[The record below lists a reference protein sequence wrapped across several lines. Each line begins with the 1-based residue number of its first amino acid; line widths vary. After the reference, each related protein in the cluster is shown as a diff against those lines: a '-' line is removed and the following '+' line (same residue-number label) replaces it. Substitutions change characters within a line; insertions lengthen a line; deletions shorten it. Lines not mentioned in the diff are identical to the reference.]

1 MRFVKKHVT
10 EEGDVSSEK
19 THDFIGF
26 DSGVNKGDFMNSTII
41 KHITVVLILVTLINT
56 VFNSNTHIVNAE
68 QYEYDSLGRVAK
80 VIHDDKSITL
90 YEYDSLGNIIKI
102 TNQDSDKSD
111 FGERIVPQDNS
122 IASSGTSGNSGNP
135 GNVGTP
141 KLPLETSSSD
151 SSMDASSYGKNDNKD
166 NTSDNSSNDTEITT
180 TTSDNLRPSESTT
193 TETTE
198 DTPASDSNS
207 VLYGQRY
214 TIGVLIYQIRNASTK
229 VGTVSVVGVK
239 KSKRKRRSYTIPKTV
254 KIKGH
259 KYKVTSIGK
268 KAFSKCKKCR
278 VIRIKSKTI
287 VSIHKTA
294 FMGLKKGLKIKVPR
308 SKYKKYKKMLKKC
321 KGIKRLIIRKSIF

>member
-1 MRFVKKHVT
+1 MKFTIVKRVT
-10 EEGDVSSEK
+10 V
-19 THDFIGF
+19 I
-26 DSGVNKGDFMNSTII
+26 
-41 KHITVVLILVTLINT
+41 LILVMFINPILIIDVNY
-56 VFNSNTHIVNAE
+56 VNAE

-111 FGERIVPQDNS
+111 FGESIVPQDNS
-122 IASSGTSGNSGNP
+122 KASSGTSGNSGNP

-151 SSMDASSYGKNDNKD
+151 SSMNASFDGEKDNKD
-166 NTSDNSSNDTEITT
+166 NTSDNSGNDTEITT
-180 TTSDNLRPSESTT
+180 TTSDNPRPSESTT

-239 KSKRKRRSYTIPKTV
+239 KSKRKRRSYTIPKSV

-278 VIRIKSKTI
+278 RIKIKSKTI

-294 FMGLKKGLKIKVPR
+294 FKGLKKGLKITVPK

-321 KGIKRLIIRKSIF
+321 KGVKKLRIKKSLF

>member
-1 MRFVKKHVT
+1 MKSSIVKT
-10 EEGDVSSEK
+10 
-19 THDFIGF
+19 
-26 DSGVNKGDFMNSTII
+26 STVILII
-41 KHITVVLILVTLINT
+41 VILINT
-56 VFNSNTHIVNAE
+56 IFYSDFNIVSAE
-68 QYEYDSLGRVAK
+68 QYEYDLLGRVAK
-80 VIHDDKSITL
+80 VIHDDKSITS

-111 FGERIVPQDNS
+111 SGERIVPQDYS
-122 IASSGTSGNSGNP
+122 TASSSTSGSDGNSRN
-135 GNVGTP
+135 NNTP
-141 KLPLETSSSD
+141 KLPVETSSSD
-151 SSMDASSYGKNDNKD
+151 SFMNVSSDGGKDNKD
-166 NTSDNSSNDTEITT
+166 NASGNSSNDTEITT
-180 TTSDNLRPSESTT
+180 TTSDNPRPSESTT

-207 VLYGQRY
+207 LLYGQRY

-254 KIKGH
+254 TIKGH
-259 KYKVTSIGK
+259 KYKGTSIGK
-268 KAFSKCKKCR
+268 KAFSKSKKGR
-278 VIRIKSKTI
+278 VNRIKSKTI

-294 FMGLKKGLKIKVPR
+294 FKGLKKGLKIKVPR